1 MQKFYDTLD
10 HNIIKARFVML
21 MAKVKARNNISHA
34 DYNCAKQWFFNYID
48 CFDYYNDVFSYNN
61 KKDKQNKKSKTEIVN
76 ELNKKNKN
84 KAKNAP
90 KEYSALIK
98 PKFQFKDQA
107 HQQKSSL
114 LNKKF
119 HRDPRFDD
127 LSGEL
132 NETAFKKNFAFVN
145 DMAKEYVEN
154 LKKVKNNKKLK
165 KKLPQETFEL
175 LKKQNNYV
183 KGWLNQQKQ
192 NEEKQEIKTEINKEN
207 KKRMS
212 QGQKPIFVNKNKVN
226 KFLKKKKETKED

>member
-1 MQKFYDTLD
+1 MEEEENSSYSDSEQNEEIEEESEEEEEEKNEEELLQDQIEEVDFSSLL
-10 HNIIKARFVML
+10 KARSKL
-21 MAKVKARNNISHA
+21 
-34 DYNCAKQWFFNYID
+34 
-48 CFDYYNDVFSYNN
+48 SYNN

-212 QGQKPIFVNKNKVN
+212 QEQKPIFVNKNKVN